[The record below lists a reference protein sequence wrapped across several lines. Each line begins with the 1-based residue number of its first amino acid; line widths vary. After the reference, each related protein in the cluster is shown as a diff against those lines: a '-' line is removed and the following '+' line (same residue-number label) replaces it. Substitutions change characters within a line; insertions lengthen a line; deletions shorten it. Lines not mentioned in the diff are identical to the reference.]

1 MQDKSQAQVKIVM
14 IQVMLEVFELRTCEF
29 VPETPTPPTP
39 PLHDIFSS
47 RVLHSL
53 RKMSPLSSVLSSD
66 DLS

>member
-29 VPETPTPPTP
+29 VPETPTPP
-39 PLHDIFSS
+39 LHDIFSS